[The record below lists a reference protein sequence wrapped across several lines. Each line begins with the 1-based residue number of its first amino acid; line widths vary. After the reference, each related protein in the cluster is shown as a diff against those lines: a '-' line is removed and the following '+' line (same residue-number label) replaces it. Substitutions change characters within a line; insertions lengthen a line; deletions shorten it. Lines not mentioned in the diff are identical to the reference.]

1 MGEEEPVNEVTKTD
15 SNGKNLPEKTLDEIS
30 EKKDLETD
38 GGKVLEKNEIK
49 ELKENVKEIEEDKK
63 ADGVEKV
70 EEDKKVGFAEEA
82 IEDKKEDRVEEVK
95 EDKKDGVKEVKE
107 DKEVDGV
114 EEVKED
120 KDVGAAKE
128 VVEDKKDDDAKKI
141 EEDKKDDHI
150 SENDKM
156 DEDTEDNDTR
166 EGKQENEVEAEKP
179 EVDAMEVEVSTQ
191 EEESNDKEKTEVEM
205 EDEDNIDKSKDEE
218 KPEDSKAEKRSQKRG
233 RGKINGE
240 KVKGKRKEVKKIE
253 PRTPTIDRP
262 VRERKSV
269 ERLVASIEKDATKE
283 FHIEKG
289 RGTPLKDIPNVAF
302 KLSRRKTGDT
312 FKLLHNILFGRR
324 GKAVQIKS
332 NISRFSGFV
341 WLDNEEKQMIKVKE
355 KFDKCNKEKLME
367 FCDVLDITIA
377 KATTRKEDIIAKLI
391 DFLVAPHATTAVL
404 LAEKEPNKGKKRKRV
419 VKWGSSRSGIT
430 SRRSAKRPNKNEDS
444 SVVQRKSATDTE
456 DESDEEEKDEENEE
470 ENENGVPEKSEEE
483 TLEKS
488 ESEDESDSGSESE
501 DIKKK
506 KKLSKTSS
514 AKKESATK
522 SKIEKI
528 TVAKKSRSAPKRTPK
543 KSSSTLSKSD
553 DDSDGSPKV
562 FSRKKKNEKGGKQK
576 TSTPIKSVS
585 KEKAEKVT
593 KGKAKKKEKLGPSDG
608 QLCDAICEILK
619 EVDFN
624 TATFTDILK
633 KLAKQFDVDLTPRK
647 ASIKLMIQEELTKLA
662 YEADD
667 EDGEKDEAPSTGQEV
682 EV

>member
-82 IEDKKEDRVEEVK
+82 IEDKKEDRVE
-95 EDKKDGVKEVKE
+95 EVKE

-404 LAEKEPNKGKKRKRV
+404 LAEKEQPNKGKKRKRV